1 MSWKVYRELGEIIR
15 SIPLVNIRPEATEG
29 AFNKNASVSIK
40 DIYNMRH
47 ALHCFILETIGGE
60 IMPAFSGVSNQIS
73 QFSFLRKSKKN

>member
-40 DIYNMRH
+40 DVYNMRH
-47 ALHCFILETIGGE
+47 ALHCSMIGNNRRGNYAR
-60 IMPAFSGVSNQIS
+60 IFWSI
-73 QFSFLRKSKKN
+73 